1 MSKFIFSPGT
11 WGGGKKKPFTY
22 SAEHMKQLGVYSAHS
37 EADRKVPLQPL
48 KFGKGKVQSLIDP
61 NRNRSHLAGE

>member
-1 MSKFIFSPGT
+1 MIGT

-22 SAEHMKQLGVYSAHS
+22 SAEHMKQLGLYSAHS

-48 KFGKGKVQSLIDP
+48 KFGKGKIKKFC
-61 NRNRSHLAGE
+61 NIEILAN